1 MPVLA
6 TSGLDDDVKLWI
18 ASANGPAGLTS
29 LREVRCRSER
39 RLRQLGVAVNR
50 AIAELFAMRL
60 SVTSLA
66 SGMSCVSR

>member
-18 ASANGPAGLTS
+18 ASANEPAGLTS

-39 RLRQLGVAVNR
+39 RLGQLGVDMNLALAGAVCHR
-50 AIAELFAMRL
+50 IVACITSVWYVMLFH
-60 SVTSLA
+60 
-66 SGMSCVSR
+66 